1 MTKLK
6 EALIDAYDSEMAG
19 LEAEASTAPE
29 HVFSAEFEHKMK
41 AAFKIAERRYVHVG
55 RIRMRRA
62 VMLAVIV
69 ALLVATTLATIA
81 VAKPGLYYRIIKNST
96 NWEFLYDNTNQDN
109 STEKI
114 EAITPDT
121 PEGYRLS
128 SQKKTDQDYYLT
140 YINSNDKK
148 VTITYSQETVSDNG
162 IDHLDSE
169 NNIHK
174 TRIDGYEAIEF
185 YKKGTY
191 CIYWND
197 NKYVYTLL
205 GNCDHSTLKNL
216 VMSVINQFDKKT
228 K

>member
-19 LEAEASTAPE
+19 LEAEASDAPE

-81 VAKPGLYYRIIKNST
+81 VAKPDLFYVIKKNNVSWNMFFEQRGTVTGEEGFTRIKPV
-96 NWEFLYDNTNQDN
+96 
-109 STEKI
+109 
-114 EAITPDT
+114 A
-121 PEGYRLS
+121 PEEY
-128 SQKKTDQDYYLT
+128 
-140 YINSNDKK
+140 K
-148 VTITYSQETVSDNG
+148 VTKEVKSSLAYDIYYKNGTEQTIAYSQILAEGAGTGLDAENTGIHETTINGHKAIVS
-162 IDHLDSE
+162 
-169 NNIHK
+169 HK
-174 TRIDGYEAIEF
+174 DGYHMIF
-185 YKKGTY
+185 FDDGL
-191 CIYWND
+191 CIYQL
-197 NKYVYTLL
+197 Y
-205 GNCDHSTLKNL
+205 GNCDYSTLKSL
-216 VMSVINQFDKKT
+216 AVSVINQFDKKT